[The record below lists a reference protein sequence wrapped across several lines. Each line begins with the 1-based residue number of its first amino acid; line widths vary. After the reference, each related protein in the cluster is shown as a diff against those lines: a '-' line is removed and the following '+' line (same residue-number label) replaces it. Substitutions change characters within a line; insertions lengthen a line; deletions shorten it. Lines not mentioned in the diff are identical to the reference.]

1 MKKFILLAA
10 ACLGFA
16 SLVQAQQLQVLP
28 NDPAVRQGKLDN
40 GMTYYIRHNELPEQ
54 RAEFYLATN
63 VGAIQE
69 TPDQDGLAHFLEHM
83 CFNGTKN
90 FPGKSLLN
98 YLESIGASFGGNVN
112 ASTGVEQTQYMLN
125 NIPLTREGILDT
137 CLLIMHD
144 YSHFVTCDPVEID
157 AERGV
162 ILEERRSRRNA
173 SWRLHERSLPYYYGD
188 SKYATCTLIGSQE
201 NLQTF
206 KPESLVNFYQTWY
219 RPDMQ
224 ALIVV
229 GDVDVD
235 QVEAKIKA
243 TFADIPA
250 PVDPKPKD
258 VIMIPDNV
266 EPVIGIL
273 TDPEQSNTTLELMW
287 KSEARPKVMNN
298 TVQGELVDLIETI
311 VSLVMGERLEDI
323 YSKPG
328 SPFIAAS
335 LGIGNLCETAEIV
348 QGAVT
353 AKDGEALNG
362 LAAFLLEVEKMKRFG
377 FNEGEVERAKTEI
390 LSAYESAAKRAG
402 TRMNAE
408 FVSPLISNFFDNYAY
423 MDPQTEFE
431 VVQALLPQIQPEV
444 INMLAAQMIT
454 KENFVLVYKAP
465 EKEGLVHPTEE
476 QILAVIDAAGNAE
489 LEAPAAEDLD
499 TEFLDPSALKGSKV
513 KKSKDYKYGAT
524 EWMLKNG
531 VKVILLPTE
540 YEKDR
545 ISFNLYKKGGTS
557 LIATEDLPSFET
569 NIYSLYTNYNGVSKF
584 PATTVTKMLAGKQ
597 VSIRQNITNIY
608 TGLAGS
614 SVPKDLETALQL
626 LYLQYT
632 DPRFDEDAFTQAVT
646 NLKAILPNY
655 VTQPDYK
662 LQKELYETAFGSNPR
677 KVIVSEESV
686 EKASLATIERVT
698 RELFKDAAGSTFIM
712 VGDFN
717 IDEVKP
723 LIEKYV
729 GSLPKGR
736 KAPEWIDTNED
747 LVKDNVTNDFKV
759 DMQTPKV
766 TAAQIHRVDE
776 VYSVENEVLYDA
788 LDYIL
793 NMLYTET
800 LREDEG
806 GTYGAGVSASLNR
819 EPKTEGVLQ
828 ISFETNPSS
837 ADKLRQLA
845 VDGLRG
851 IAENG
856 PTAEQFDKTVKNMQ
870 KNIPERRITNSY
882 WMSALMTWNDHG
894 TDIDAEREAAVN
906 ALTPQKIQAVA
917 ARLVNEGNMIEIVMR
932 PDRTAEAE

>member
-10 ACLGFA
+10 AFIGFA
-16 SLVQAQQLQVLP
+16 SMAHAQQMQVLP

-125 NIPLTREGILDT
+125 NIPMTREGILDT

-162 ILEERRSRRNA
+162 ILEERRSRRTA

-219 RPDMQ
+219 RPDLQ

-250 PVDPKPKD
+250 AVNPKPKD
-258 VIMIPDNV
+258 VIRIPDNTD
-266 EPVIGIL
+266 PVIGIL
-273 TDPEQSNTTLELMW
+273 TDPEQSSTTMELFW
-287 KSEARPKVMNN
+287 KSEARPEEMNN
-298 TVQGELVDLIETI
+298 TVQGELVDLIESI
-311 VSLVMGERLEDI
+311 ISRVMGERFEDI
-323 YSKPG
+323 YTKPG
-328 SPFIAAS
+328 SPFISAS
-335 LGIGNLCETAEIV
+335 LAIGSLCETLEV
-348 QGAVT
+348 VNGGVNV
-353 AKDGEALNG
+353 KDGEALNG
-362 LAAFLLEVEKMKRFG
+362 LAAYLLEMEKMKRFG
-377 FNEGEVERAKTEI
+377 FNDAEVERAKTEI
-390 LSAYESAAKRAG
+390 LSIYESRAKRAD
-402 TRMNAE
+402 TRKNSE
-408 FVSPLISNFFDNYAY
+408 FVSPLINNFFDNYAY

-431 VVQALLPQIQPEV
+431 VVQALLPQIQTEV
-444 INMLAAQMIT
+444 LNMLAPQLIT

-465 EKEGLVHPTEE
+465 EKEGLTHPTEE
-476 QILAVIDAAGNAE
+476 QILAVINAVENAE
-489 LEAPAAEDLD
+489 IEAPVAEQLD
-499 TEFLDPSALKGSKV
+499 TELLDPAALKGSKV
-513 KKSKDYKYGAT
+513 KKSRAYKYGAT
-524 EWMLKNG
+524 EWLLKNG
-531 VKVILLPTE
+531 IKVLLLPTE

-545 ISFNLYKKGGTS
+545 ISFTLYKMGGTS
-557 LIATEDLPSFET
+557 LIATEDLPSFES
-569 NIYSLYTNYNGVSKF
+569 NLYALYSSYNGVSKY
-584 PATTVTKMLAGKQ
+584 PSTTLTKMLAGKQ
-597 VSIRQNITNIY
+597 LSISQNFTSLN
-608 TGLAGS
+608 TGFTGAA
-614 SVPKDLETALQL
+614 VPKDLETALQL
-626 LYLQYT
+626 LYLNYT

-655 VTQPDYK
+655 VSQPDYK
-662 LQKELYETAFGSNPR
+662 LQQQLMKTAFGSNLR
-677 KVIVSEESV
+677 KVLVSEESV
-686 EKASLATIERVT
+686 DKASLATIERVT
-698 RELFKDAAGSTFIM
+698 RSLLKDAAGSTFIM
-712 VGDFN
+712 VGDFD

-723 LIEKYV
+723 LIEKYI
-729 GSLPKGR
+729 GSLPKGK
-736 KAPEWIDTNED
+736 KAPMWVDTNED
-747 LVKDNVTNDFKV
+747 LVRENVTNDFKV

-766 TAAQIHRVDE
+766 TAAHIHRVDE
-776 VYSVENEVLYDA
+776 VYTVENDIVYQA
-788 LDYIL
+788 LEYIL
-793 NMLYTET
+793 DMLYTET

-806 GTYGAGVSASLNR
+806 GTYGASVSASLTR
-819 EPKTEGVLQ
+819 VPKAQGVLQ
-828 ISFETNPSS
+828 VAFETNPSS

-851 IAENG
+851 IAGNG

-882 WMSALMTWNDHG
+882 WMSALKTWNDYG
-894 TDIDAEREAAVN
+894 TDADAEREAAVN
-906 ALTPQKIQAVA
+906 ALTPQKVQALA
-917 ARLVNEGNMIEIVMR
+917 ARILNEGNMIEIVMR
-932 PDRTAEAE
+932 PDKAAEAE